1 MVDSRTGFSPQRAG
15 NEVSAVQMQILEL
28 WGDGAGVLRGPF
40 CLKDGRRVEGH
51 RGLSVSGASREVAPG
66 HPETVLEPGE
76 NLGWVT
82 GWRHRWW
89 C

>member
-1 MVDSRTGFSPQRAG
+1 VVDSRTGFSPQRAG

-51 RGLSVSGASREVAPG
+51 RGLSVSGASRESKN
-66 HPETVLEPGE
+66 TVLVLEEFTDRKGHSPM
-76 NLGWVT
+76 L
-82 GWRHRWW
+82 
-89 C
+89 